1 MAEQESAGRAGRQ
14 AGLAV
19 LLTGMAAWVDA
30 AGFLLAGDAFV
41 SFMSGNNT
49 ELASSVAQGAWP
61 GILLVGSVVLAFLAG
76 VVLGECLSRPAGGWR
91 QPRVY
96 LADALLLCLALAG
109 SLAAWPAGAV
119 LPLLAA
125 AMGVHNASLHPQRG
139 AAVRTYI
146 TGTIVQFGRG
156 LALFLMGRGGTAE
169 MRENGTVWAGFV
181 CGALAGGMV
190 ALHVGVAAALLV
202 PALFTAGMGIAS
214 AVWPRRRG

>member
-1 MAEQESAGRAGRQ
+1 M
-14 AGLAV
+14 

-30 AGFLLAGDAFV
+30 AGFLLAGNAFV

-49 ELASSVAQGAWP
+49 EIASSVAQGAWP
-61 GILLVGSVVLAFLAG
+61 GVLLVGSVVGAFLAG
-76 VVLGECLSRPAGGWR
+76 VVLGECLGRPAGGWR
-91 QPRVY
+91 QPWVY
-96 LADALLLCLALAG
+96 LADTLLLCLALAG
-109 SLAAWPAGAV
+109 HLAGWPAGV
-119 LPLLAA
+119 LLPLLAG

-156 LALFLMGRGGTAE
+156 LALFLMGRGGAAE

-181 CGALAGGMV
+181 CGAVAGGLV

-214 AVWPRRRG
+214 AAWPRQSG